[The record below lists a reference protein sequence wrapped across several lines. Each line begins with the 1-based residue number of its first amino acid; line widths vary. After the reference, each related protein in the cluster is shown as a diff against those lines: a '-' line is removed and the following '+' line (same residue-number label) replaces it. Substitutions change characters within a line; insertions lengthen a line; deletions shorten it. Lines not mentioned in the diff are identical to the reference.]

1 VRLTNAH
8 PNFNLLHAQ
17 APSGCGRSD
26 DHGRYVQEATFRIQI
41 LEQRAK
47 RHDEISQ
54 QKFRA
59 MVHAG
64 LFALRCVAGSRVF
77 VCSYPCCL
85 QLEKLHSDA
94 RLSALH
100 EPMSR
105 ATDR

>member
-1 VRLTNAH
+1 
-8 PNFNLLHAQ
+8 
-17 APSGCGRSD
+17 
-26 DHGRYVQEATFRIQI
+26 VQEATFRIQI

-59 MVHAG
+59 MVSGACASLRSARSLARARRAFFARIPVSHLG
-64 LFALRCVAGSRVF
+64 LPVCLSRL
-77 VCSYPCCL
+77 SRRRRW
-85 QLEKLHSDA
+85 QLEKLHADP